1 MHPVLAGVL
10 HRRVRSLALAC
21 AASAGHQ
28 ICEALIPLAIGLS
41 VDHAVDGGSPMSIV
55 LAVGGVLALF
65 AVLAT
70 GGGVNYW
77 RLTSATTRE
86 AHVLRVRAAGRI
98 LTDGVGADRMPGDLS
113 TVLVSDSKATAEVLR
128 AAVLLISGVA
138 GLLVTVT
145 VLLSIDPWLGFGV
158 AAGVPALGLA
168 VNRISPL
175 LERRI
180 ADRQHTAGSAAAL
193 AAELVQALRPLRGF
207 GGVAEAVRRYRTV
220 NLTSRDTALRSA
232 TASAAAE
239 GIGAVTSGLVLVGTT
254 AAAAAMALS
263 GRIGVGGFVTVLAMV
278 AFAGEPVD
286 RIAAGI
292 KQLAIS
298 RASAIRIAVLL
309 DGAQPRRAAPART
322 DAACDLS
329 VREGELLGVV
339 ATGSGSADT
348 LIATLAATH
357 QDVLVEPH
365 LVHLLGRTLAEAL
378 DTGRDTDPA
387 TLRRAVGAAQ
397 ATEVTAAL
405 LDGGTNLSGGQRQR
419 VALARALAA
428 QPSLL
433 VLRDPLTAVDAVTA
447 DRVGAGLAA
456 IRRDGR
462 RSTVIVTTSPTLL
475 TRCDRVAFLSGVGT
489 SRVSTHD
496 QLVTDAEYAAAVLR

>member
-1 MHPVLAGVL
+1 MHPVLTGVL
-10 HRRVRSLALAC
+10 RRRARSLALAC

-28 ICEALIPLAIGLS
+28 ICEALIPLAIGLAI
-41 VDHAVDGGSPMSIV
+41 DHAVNGGPPMSIV

-65 AVLAT
+65 AVLAA

-86 AHVLRVRAAGRI
+86 AHDLRVRAAGRV
-98 LTDGVGADRMPGDLS
+98 LADGAGAERLPGDLS
-113 TVLVSDSKATAEVLR
+113 TVLVSDAKSTAEVLR
-128 AAVLLISGVA
+128 AAVLLVSGAA
-138 GLLVTVT
+138 GLLVTVA
-145 VLLSIDPWLGFGV
+145 VLLSIDPWLGLGIAV
-158 AAGVPALGLA
+158 GAPALGLA
-168 VNRISPL
+168 VSRISPL
-175 LERRI
+175 LEWRI

-207 GGVAEAVRRYRTV
+207 GGVSEAVRRYRTV

-232 TASAAAE
+232 TAAAAAE
-239 GIGAVTSGLVLVGTT
+239 GVGAMVSGLVLVGTT
-254 AAAAAMALS
+254 AVAAAMTLS
-263 GRIGVGGFVTVLAMV
+263 GRIGVGGFVTVVAMV

-298 RASAIRIAVLL
+298 RASAVRIAALL
-309 DGAQPRRAAPART
+309 DAAPPSRGDPADT
-322 DAACDLS
+322 NATCDLT

-339 ATGSGSADT
+339 ATAPDSADA
-348 LIATLAATH
+348 LIDSLAATH
-357 QDVLVEPH
+357 PDVLVEPH
-365 LVHLLGRTLAEAL
+365 LVHLFGRTVGEAL
-378 DTGRDTDPA
+378 DTGRDTDPTA
-387 TLRRAVGAAQ
+387 LRRALGAAQ
-397 ATEVTAAL
+397 AGDLTAAL

-419 VALARALAA
+419 LALARALAA

-433 VLRDPLTAVDAVTA
+433 ILRDPLTAVDAVTE

-456 IRRDGR
+456 LRGDGR
-462 RSTVIVTTSPTLL
+462 GSTVFVTTSPTLL
-475 TRCDRVAFLSGVGT
+475 ARCDRVAFLPGLGT

>member
-10 HRRVRSLALAC
+10 HRRARSLALAC

-55 LAVGGVLALF
+55 LAVGGVLTLF

-70 GGGVNYW
+70 GGGLNYW

-86 AHVLRVRAAGRI
+86 AHDLRIRAASRI
-98 LTDGVGADRMPGDLS
+98 LTDGVGAQRRPGDLS
-113 TVLVSDSKATAEVLR
+113 TVLVSDTRAVAEVLR
-128 AAVLLISGVA
+128 AAVLLISGTA
-138 GLLVTVT
+138 GLLVTVA
-145 VLLSIDPWLGFGV
+145 VLLSIDPWLGLGV

-207 GGVAEAVRRYRTV
+207 GGVKEAIRRYRAV
-220 NLTSRDTALRSA
+220 NLTSRDAALRSA

-239 GIGAVTSGLVLVGTT
+239 GIGAVASGLVLVGTT
-254 AAAAAMALS
+254 AVAAAMTLS
-263 GRIGVGGFVTVLAMV
+263 GRIGVGGFVTVVAMV

-309 DGAQPRRAAPART
+309 DGVRQRSADPAPK
-322 DAACDLS
+322 DADLA

-339 ATGSGSADT
+339 ATDPGSADT

-357 QDVLVEPH
+357 PDVLEEPH

-378 DTGRDTDPA
+378 DTGRDTAPA

-397 ATEVTAAL
+397 ATDLTGAL

-433 VLRDPLTAVDAVTA
+433 ILRDPLTAVDAVTE

-456 IRRDGR
+456 MRRDGR
-462 RSTVIVTTSPTLL
+462 GSTVVVTTSPTLL
-475 TRCDRVAFLSGVGT
+475 ARCDRVAFLPGLGT

>member
-10 HRRVRSLALAC
+10 HRRARSLALAC

-55 LAVGGVLALF
+55 LAVGGVLTLF

-70 GGGVNYW
+70 GGGINYW

-86 AHVLRVRAAGRI
+86 AHDLRIRAAGRI
-98 LTDGVGADRMPGDLS
+98 LTDGVGAGRLPGDLS
-113 TVLVSDSKATAEVLR
+113 TVLVADTRATAEVLR
-128 AAVLLISGVA
+128 AAVLLISGAA
-138 GLLVTVT
+138 GLLVTVA
-145 VLLSIDPWLGFGV
+145 VLLSIDPWLGLGV
-158 AAGVPALGLA
+158 AVGVPALGLA

-207 GGVAEAVRRYRTV
+207 GGVGEAVRRYREV
-220 NLTSRDTALRSA
+220 NLTSRDAALRSA

-239 GIGAVTSGLVLVGTT
+239 GIGAVAGGLVLVGTT
-254 AAAAAMALS
+254 AVAAAMTLS
-263 GRIGVGGFVTVLAMV
+263 GRIGVGGFVTVVAMV

-286 RIAAGI
+286 RVAAGI

-309 DGAQPRRAAPART
+309 AGAHPRRADPPRP
-322 DAACDLS
+322 DAACEVA

-339 ATGSGSADT
+339 ATAPGSVDT

-357 QDVLVEPH
+357 PDVLVEPH
-365 LVHLLGRTLAEAL
+365 LVHLLGRTLVEAL
-378 DTGRDTDPA
+378 DTGRDVDPA
-387 TLRRAVGAAQ
+387 TLRRALDAAQ
-397 ATEVTAAL
+397 ATDLSAAL
-405 LDGGTNLSGGQRQR
+405 LDGGVNLSGGQRQR

-433 VLRDPLTAVDAVTA
+433 ILRDPLTAVDAVTE
-447 DRVGAGLAA
+447 DRVGAGLSAM
-456 IRRDGR
+456 RRDGR
-462 RSTVIVTTSPTLL
+462 GSTVIVTTSPTLL
-475 TRCDRVAFLSGVGT
+475 TRCDRVAFLPGVGT

-496 QLVTDAEYAAAVLR
+496 QLATDAEYAAAVLR